1 MAKTEKLALKV
12 GNGCFI
18 PADNRTT
25 EKLRSRGYKVG
36 EIVFANIHRARNPKF
51 NRLAHAIGQLCVEN
65 IEDFAHS
72 DSHSVLKRLQIEGDI
87 GCESIAISMR
97 GAWKQ
102 FALTLLRMPSCGAIA
117 PALKVIESLL
127 PADELVE
134 MRIPQSMAFESMTE
148 ERFHEVVSQFC
159 KYIAI
164 NYFKG
169 MTEQQVETMAMA
181 MIGE

>member
-12 GNGCFI
+12 GNGCFF
-18 PADNRTT
+18 PADNWTT

-36 EIVFANIHRARNPKF
+36 EVVFATINRARNPKF

-87 GCESIAISMR
+87 GCDHIM
-97 GAWKQ
+97 
-102 FALTLLRMPSCGAIA
+102 
-117 PALKVIESLL
+117 LKFPQIGM
-127 PADELVE
+127 VE
-134 MRIPQSMAFESMTE
+134 QRIPQSMAFESMTE
-148 ERFHEVVSQFC
+148 ERFHEIVGQFC
-159 KYIAI
+159 KYIAL

-181 MIGE
+181 MIEE